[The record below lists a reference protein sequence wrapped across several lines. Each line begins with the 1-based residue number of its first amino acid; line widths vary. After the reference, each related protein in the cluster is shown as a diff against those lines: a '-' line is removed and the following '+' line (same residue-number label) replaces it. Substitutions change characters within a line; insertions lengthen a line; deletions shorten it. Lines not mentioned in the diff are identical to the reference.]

1 MSASL
6 DKKRAD
12 LKREI
17 IDLSLQVQGPALDKL
32 NIKQLEKLAELHRAL
47 IEYMENPK

>member
-6 DKKRAD
+6 NKKRAD

-32 NIKQLEKLAELHRAL
+32 NIQELEKLAEMHREL
-47 IEYMENPK
+47 IAYMKK